1 MDRGLSATEALWP
14 DVRRAF
20 AWVHRAAAILSAD
33 GTVGDGAAD
42 AAAVRRRLAGLLGAM
57 SRHRRPAGGL
67 ETAVSHFLK
76 VTRSY
81 RPGLF
86 HCYESADL
94 PRTNN
99 DLERFFGSHRYHERR
114 ASGRKAASPGLV
126 LRGSA
131 RLLASAA
138 TRRRTYTARDLAG
151 VDRTAWRRLREQ
163 LEGRRRRRTG
173 RTRFRRD
180 PQAFLHSLEQQ
191 LLQPALPP

>member
-1 MDRGLSATEALWP
+1 MDRGLSATEPLWP

-20 AWVHRAAAILSAD
+20 AWVHRAAEILSPAE
-33 GTVGDGAAD
+33 
-42 AAAVRRRLAGLLGAM
+42 AAAAASVRRRLQGLLGAM
-57 SRHRRPAGGL
+57 SRHRGSAGTL
-67 ETAVSHFLK
+67 ESAAAHFLK

-81 RPGLF
+81 WPGLF
-86 HCYESADL
+86 HCYESAGL

-138 TRRRTYTARDLAG
+138 TRRRTCTARDLAG
-151 VDRTAWRRLREQ
+151 ADRTAWRQFREQ
-163 LEGRRRRRTG
+163 LDERRRRRTG

-180 PQAFLHSLEQQ
+180 TQAFLNLLEQQ
-191 LLQPALPP
+191 LLQPALPA